1 MSFCEYKS
9 FNDIEGSEKYW
20 FRHILKL
27 NFNERTLH
35 PPEKKISEDSDDER
49 MSKCAL
55 TAVK

>member
-1 MSFCEYKS
+1 MTLKVVKS
-9 FNDIEGSEKYW
+9 TGL
-20 FRHILKL
+20 RHIKKL